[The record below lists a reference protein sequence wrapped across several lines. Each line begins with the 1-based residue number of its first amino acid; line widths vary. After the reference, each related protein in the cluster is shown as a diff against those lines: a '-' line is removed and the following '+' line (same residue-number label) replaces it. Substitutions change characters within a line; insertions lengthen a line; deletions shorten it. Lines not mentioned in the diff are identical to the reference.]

1 MSSGWYE
8 ALTARASASPVP
20 SAEYFGEQ
28 GETVMDE
35 KKYELNGDQLEHMAG
50 GAAYKEESVP
60 AAGCLR
66 RFIKGR
72 SYVL

>member
-1 MSSGWYE
+1 MGVQSRRRFYQVLSILE
-8 ALTARASASPVP
+8 NR
-20 SAEYFGEQ
+20 E
-28 GETVMDE
+28 ETVVEE
-35 KKYELNGDQLEHMAG
+35 KKYELNDDQLEQMAG